1 MLSDEEAT
9 LWRNILAGD
18 DRSFA
23 QFYERYWLRMYK
35 AALYYL
41 KDKGASEE
49 VVQEVFLTIWKK
61 RETLDVQ
68 DFSAYLNAVTRYEVF
83 RRFKAARRTFL
94 EFTEDLSPAKGADYN
109 YGYVR
114 LNEIDN
120 THALDDCLKDL
131 PKRCR
136 EIFYLSK
143 IKQLSNGEI
152 AAQLGVSKHTVEN
165 QLAIALKHIKVNF
178 ARVAL
183 LAVLLLKT
191 F

>member
-1 MLSDEEAT
+1 MLSDEETT

-23 QFYERYWLRMYK
+23 LFYDRYWLRMYK
-35 AALYYL
+35 AAMYYL
-41 KDKGASEE
+41 KDKSASEE

-61 RETLDVQ
+61 RETLDVKN
-68 DFSAYLNAVTRYEVF
+68 FAAYLNATTRYEVF
-83 RRFKAARRTFL
+83 RRLKTARRPFL
-94 EFTEDLSPAKGADYN
+94 VFNEDISPAKNVDYN

-114 LNEIDN
+114 LDEADN
-120 THALDDCLKDL
+120 THALEDCLKDL

-165 QLAIALKHIKVNF
+165 QLAIALKHLKVNF
-178 ARVAL
+178 VRVAL
-183 LAVLLLKT
+183 LAVLIVKT